1 MKIAEWV
8 VQGKQ
13 SDPLLCEDALVLRP
27 QFAAVID
34 GVTSKG
40 GRLWQ
45 GRSSGRYASEC
56 LARALNSEEAAGM
69 NSVQLFAYLD
79 RCLRESWMGE
89 TLETQELP
97 RASVIVYNE
106 RFRQVWSYGDCQCLI
121 NDVLHSH
128 SKPVDHLAADL
139 RAFVLEYERL
149 QGKTEEALFA
159 EDPGRAAIGPLL
171 RMQLAFEN
179 HPGPWG
185 YPVLNGQGICPEMI
199 AVYPVQP
206 GDEVILTS
214 DGYPMLMNTLEKSEQ
229 ALARLLQEDPHCCRT
244 NRSTK
249 GKAAAAVSYDDRCY
263 CRVLA

>member
-149 QGKTEEALFA
+149 QGKTEEA
-159 EDPGRAAIGPLL
+159 
-171 RMQLAFEN
+171 
-179 HPGPWG
+179 
-185 YPVLNGQGICPEMI
+185 
-199 AVYPVQP
+199 
-206 GDEVILTS
+206 
-214 DGYPMLMNTLEKSEQ
+214 
-229 ALARLLQEDPHCCRT
+229 RLLKTRDVLQSGRCCACSLPLKT
-244 NRSTK
+244 TP
-249 GKAAAAVSYDDRCY
+249 DRGVIRC
-263 CRVLA
+263 